1 MDHYLRFE
9 DGLPTKLTQPIKPS
23 RPPQDV
29 IENDDPN
36 RPPKVGPRPPDLVSS
51 PSRSDSPDP
60 GHHAGSPPQREAS
73 LPSSP
78 PPVSFDQLL
87 AIRWILQTPLGLLYS
102 TPQFY
107 SANSE
112 WVWSRSI
119 SLPVIGTD
127 STARNN

>member
-23 RPPQDV
+23 RPPQEV
-29 IENDDPN
+29 IENENRYRNEADDPN

-87 AIRWILQTPLGLLYS
+87 ALMQKS
-102 TPQFY
+102 KAQFL
-107 SANSE
+107 SCCDH
-112 WVWSRSI
+112 
-119 SLPVIGTD
+119 GK
-127 STARNN
+127 